1 MKKFVSVLSSL
12 LFAGLL
18 VASAQVSS
26 AYVLSLYAHQFT
38 NPMQVKKPI
47 RKAPAKPAVPV
58 VTVEGHTLNFTA
70 PLVEGEIQLL
80 NEEEEVEYTI
90 YVASGSTQVV
100 IPAYIS
106 GYYYINIVQGNY
118 CFSGDIDL

>member
-1 MKKFVSVLSSL
+1 MKKIISVLSSL

-26 AYVLSLYAHQFT
+26 VYVLNLYARQFT
-38 NPMQVKKPI
+38 NPTLVKKPI
-47 RKAPAKPAVPV
+47 RKAPAKPVIPV
-58 VTVEGHTLNFTA
+58 VTVDGHTLNFSA
-70 PLVEGEIQLL
+70 PLSEGQIELL
-80 NEEEEVEYTI
+80 NEDEELEYTI
-90 YVASGSTQVV
+90 YVAQGSTKVV
-100 IPAYIS
+100 IPAYIT

>member
-18 VASAQVSS
+18 VASAQVTS
-26 AYVLSLYAHQFT
+26 AYVLSLYAHQII

-47 RKAPAKPAVPV
+47 RRTPAKPVIPV
-58 VTVEGHTLNFTA
+58 VTVDGHTLNFSA
-70 PLVEGEIQLL
+70 PLVEGQIDLL
-80 NEEEEVEYTI
+80 NEDEEVEYTI
-90 YVASGSTQVV
+90 YVAKGATKVV
-100 IPAYIS
+100 IPSYIS
-106 GYYYINIVQGNY
+106 GYYYINIVQGDI